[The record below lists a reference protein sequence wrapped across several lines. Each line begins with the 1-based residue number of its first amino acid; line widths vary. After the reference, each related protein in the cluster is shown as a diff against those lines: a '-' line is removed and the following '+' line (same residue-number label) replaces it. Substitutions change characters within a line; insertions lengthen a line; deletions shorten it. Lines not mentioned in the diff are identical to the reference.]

1 MPAAFE
7 TLRMLKTLETQE
19 ELGMLGKFDD
29 AGRCLWLAFGYCW
42 MLAARCLRMD
52 IAGCSLPDI
61 CCLMFIHA
69 AGDAIDAG
77 HAIDTGDSGNDI
89 DALDY
94 DALDALDV

>member
-1 MPAAFE
+1 
-7 TLRMLKTLETQE
+7 
-19 ELGMLGKFDD
+19 
-29 AGRCLWLAFGYCW
+29 
-42 MLAARCLRMD
+42 
-52 IAGCSLPDI
+52 
-61 CCLMFIHA
+61 MFIHA